1 MFLCSSFTAAATSA
15 TADVAAAAT
24 FQPYLFQQH
33 SLADAQEIW
42 KQKFICRSGD
52 ATELQDY

>member
-15 TADVAAAAT
+15 AAADPAAADAT
-24 FQPYLFQQH
+24 FQPYLYQQH

-42 KQKFICRSGD
+42 KQKFICR
-52 ATELQDY
+52 